1 MNSVA
6 VPEDDHPAGPNDP
19 NGPAPDSTP
28 ASAPAI
34 LNVNDDEA
42 NRYALTKILRSRGFR
57 VDEARDGAEALRR
70 VADSRPDLVVLDVD
84 LPDIDGFE
92 VCRRIK
98 ADPETSA
105 IPVLHLSAQYV
116 LEEDRTHGLVSG
128 ADGYLIQPVEPLE
141 LIASIRGLI
150 RMRDA
155 EAAARRSAQ
164 RVEQLEH
171 ELETLERL
179 LASTTPAAPP
189 DPGHRPLRED
199 RAEDFLE
206 LTERCGSL
214 LDLALRKQQY
224 RVEHDL
230 SAALQE
236 MGQRLGVLGAGP
248 RDVIEIYGTALK
260 SRSGGVAAARA
271 RAYVDEGRMLVLELM
286 GHLAA
291 FYRSRLQQQ
300 QGSGPGPHGR
310 G

>member
-1 MNSVA
+1 MNADALSEV
-6 VPEDDHPAGPNDP
+6 DP
-19 NGPAPDSTP
+19 
-28 ASAPAI
+28 PAI

-70 VADSRPDLVVLDVD
+70 VDEARPDLVVLDVD

-98 ADPETSA
+98 ANPETSA

-116 LEEDRTHGLVSG
+116 LEEDRAHGLVSG

-171 ELETLERL
+171 ELGTLERL
-179 LASTTPAAPP
+179 LGSTTPAASP
-189 DPGHRPLRED
+189 DPGHRSLRED

-214 LDLALRKQQY
+214 LDLALQQQGY
-224 RVEHDL
+224 RVEHDI
-230 SAALQE
+230 SAALQA
-236 MGQRLGVLGAGP
+236 MGQRLGALGAGP

-260 SRSGGVAAARA
+260 SRSGGTAAARA

-300 QGSGPGPHGR
+300 PGGGPGPHGR
-310 G
+310 A